1 VRARVK
7 VWKVVV
13 GLVTVNFTFSPGVRP
28 TSEGSKKKSCVVTLI
43 SLTSGPGDGEV
54 GVGVGVA
61 AGRDVGVGV
70 AVFEE
75 PHAAVSIP
83 IIPTNT
89 IAKTRFDN
97 ITLW

>member
-1 VRARVK
+1 M
-7 VWKVVV
+7 
-13 GLVTVNFTFSPGVRP
+13 VTVNFTFSPEVRP

-54 GVGVGVA
+54 GVGVAVA

-70 AVFEE
+70 AVSEE

-83 IIPTNT
+83 IIPTKT
-89 IAKTRFDN
+89 TAKTRFDN
-97 ITLW
+97 TTLW